1 MSNATLE
8 VSAPLDS
15 SARADVEAVLGLAAA
30 RVAPAWPLDRAIAVN
45 PFWGMIDRP
54 LPEVSAE
61 LTALCGARLV
71 MPRSFYR
78 DAYER
83 GVFAIHDLQAV
94 WEGPAEP
101 PGESELKALLARSEP
116 DPAPV
121 ERMLDLHVPERGV
134 VESTR
139 ELVVGSISRFCAAYF
154 DGRDVALGAAAG
166 EGLYAAWL
174 RYAARDRRPAIT
186 LGLRSFT
193 RRIAEL
199 PADHVALAERAL
211 AELPV
216 PSHAQVPYLH
226 GLLLDVPGWAGT
238 CAYRAFSAKLAGSR
252 EPWVEELLAIRLAWE
267 LVLHAEADA
276 DTRAHFARAGRAL
289 PRIVDEARR
298 VQALDWQLQ
307 RALERA
313 YRDELA
319 RRIPAGFENPRPL
332 TSALQ
337 AVFCIDVR
345 SEPLRRALEAQSSS
359 VQTLG
364 YAGFFGL
371 PVAYRPLGSDTD
383 RPQAPGLLAPGLRAV
398 DLGAAR
404 ERASARTERLAQK
417 RLWARLT
424 GGSAN
429 LVGVEVLGLAHAGS
443 LLKETLALSAPA
455 HHDHAGLT
463 AKERSSLRPRLAEAI
478 NGTPL
483 PLAARTDLA
492 EKILRGMGLI
502 HSFARIVLLVGHR
515 STSHNNPHAAALDC
529 GACCGQSGE
538 VNARAAAALL
548 NDVLVRQGLHGRGI
562 DVPVTSSFVPALHD
576 TTTDEV
582 TVFRD
587 DVVLHDP
594 DALTLV
600 NAWLG
605 AASGAA
611 RTERATQRGGEVAP
625 DRLAARARERAR
637 NFSEVRPEWGLA
649 DNAAFIAAPRE
660 HVRHIRLDGRVF
672 LHEYRPGED
681 RGFSVLEQILTA
693 PVLVAHWIN
702 LQYYASTAAP
712 VHFGSGDK
720 LLHDVVGGHLGVY
733 EGLGGD
739 LRTGLSRQS
748 LHDGT
753 RWVHTPLRLSVF
765 VEAPAPAID
774 GVVAR
779 HRELRALVEQGWI
792 TLFRIAADEHAVYE
806 RAPSGGWSP
815 APSAPASTPEA

>member
-1 MSNATLE
+1 MSTATLE
-8 VSAPLDS
+8 VSAPLGS
-15 SARADVEAVLGLAAA
+15 SARAAVEALLALAAS

-83 GVFAIHDLQAV
+83 GVFRLHDLQAV
-94 WEGPAEP
+94 WEGPTEP
-101 PGESELKALLARSEP
+101 PGESELRALLARGEP

-121 ERMLDLHVPERGV
+121 ERMLDLRTPERGV

-139 ELVVGSISRFCAAYF
+139 ELVVGATSRFCAAYF
-154 DGRDVALGAAAG
+154 DARDAALGASAG
-166 EGLYAAWL
+166 DGLYRAWL

-186 LGLRSFT
+186 LGLRTFT

-199 PADHVALAERAL
+199 PTDHVALAEHAL

-216 PSHAQVPYLH
+216 PSHARVPYLH
-226 GLLLDVPGWAGT
+226 GLLLDVPGWAAT
-238 CAYRAFSAKLAGSR
+238 CAYRAWSAKQAHR
-252 EPWVEELLAIRLAWE
+252 HETWVEELLAIRLAWE
-267 LVLHAEADA
+267 LVLYTEADA

-298 VQALDWQLQ
+298 GQALDWQLQ

-313 YRDELA
+313 YRDGLA
-319 RRIPAGFENPRPL
+319 RRIPAGSEGVRPL
-332 TSALQ
+332 APALQ

-345 SEPLRRALEAQSSS
+345 SEPLRRALEAQSAS

-371 PVAYRPLGSDTD
+371 PIAYRPFGSDTD
-383 RPQAPGLLAPGLRAV
+383 RPQAPGLLAPGLRAL

-404 ERASARTERLAQK
+404 GRAGARTERLAQK
-417 RLWARLT
+417 RLWSRLT
-424 GGSAN
+424 GGSVN

-443 LLKETLALSAPA
+443 LLKETLALGAPA
-455 HHDHAGLT
+455 HHDDAGLT
-463 AKERSSLRPRLAEAI
+463 AKERSSLRPRLAEAVD
-478 NGTPL
+478 GSPL

-492 EKILRGMGLI
+492 EKILRGMGLT
-502 HSFARIVLLVGHR
+502 HGFARTVLLVGHR
-515 STSHNNPHAAALDC
+515 STSRNNPHAAGLDC

-562 DVPVTSSFVPALHD
+562 DVPVTTRFVPALHD

-582 TVFRD
+582 SVFRD
-587 DVVLHDP
+587 DVVLHDA

-600 NAWLG
+600 HAWLR
-605 AASGAA
+605 AASAAA
-611 RTERATQRGGEVAP
+611 RRERAARVGGDADPE
-625 DRLAARARERAR
+625 RLAAQAHERAR

-660 HVRHIRLDGRVF
+660 HVRHLELDGRVF
-672 LHEYRPGED
+672 LHEYRPSED
-681 RGFSVLEQILTA
+681 RGYAVLEQILTA

-720 LLHDVVGGHLGVY
+720 LLHDVVGGQLGVY

-765 VEAPAPAID
+765 VEAPAQAID

-792 TLFRIAADEHAVYE
+792 SLFRIAADEQAVYE
-806 RAPSGGWSP
+806 RAPSGDWTR
-815 APSAPASTPEA
+815 APSASPLEA